1 MTKIK
6 NQNTQSFLKD
16 KLQLQIE
23 AQREMEKRFE
33 DRLKI
38 PDADGKKK
46 DESAAAAGKIFLN
59 NQRIRSYKV
68 KINPQ
73 VLKL

>member
-1 MTKIK
+1 M
-6 NQNTQSFLKD
+6 
-16 KLQLQIE
+16 QLQIE

-59 NQRIRSYKV
+59 NQKIRSYKV
-68 KINPQ
+68 KIGFEALNRTSYI
-73 VLKL
+73 LIF

>member
-1 MTKIK
+1 MKTVYLF
-6 NQNTQSFLKD
+6 SKD

-46 DESAAAAGKIFLN
+46 DESAAAAGKHIFAYK
-59 NQRIRSYKV
+59 NQIGYKAYC
-68 KINPQ
+68 I
-73 VLKL
+73 LKV

>member
-1 MTKIK
+1 MKTVYLF
-6 NQNTQSFLKD
+6 SKD

-46 DESAAAAGKIFLN
+46 DESAAAAGEHIFA
-59 NQRIRSYKV
+59 Y
-68 KINPQ
+68 
-73 VLKL
+73 

>member
-1 MTKIK
+1 M
-6 NQNTQSFLKD
+6 
-16 KLQLQIE
+16 QLQIE

-46 DESAAAAGKIFLN
+46 DEAAAAAGKHIFAYQ
-59 NQRIRSYKV
+59 NQICYKAT
-68 KINPQ
+68 
-73 VLKL
+73 